1 MKRTLSLV
9 LALLFVF
16 SIVFSLAACGKS
28 GGGDATT
35 AAAGTTAGGT
45 QNAAE
50 ATTKREVTAAATTT
64 DKWEIYGP
72 EIAGLDAIDR
82 QFKIEFSQFAAPEKI
97 AKNRQYLQ
105 GPDSIEDGVTP
116 TIEQMV
122 YERNFAA
129 KELLGV
135 DISYEEWDH
144 DKASWG
150 RAAGPIQ
157 TLVQGNAADAPDL
170 FVNMIYDLNLVL
182 KTTGAFKDVWS
193 IPGSY
198 FDFTTEGW
206 MTDWMISM
214 SITGDRAYVLAGDYF
229 LDVLRTIGV
238 LPFNMTMMD
247 ANANKLAMPLLG
259 EELAEGEELTPLFFD
274 LVEEGK
280 WTWDLLGKLCEA
292 IWVDNDGD
300 GADSVR
306 DQLGIIAD
314 EYGGVSSSIF
324 IYSCGEELIE
334 RRVIEDETSPYYG
347 KEWVYYPS
355 EPGVLNDIFDSV
367 AAVFSGSGSLSTRNS
382 LDGSTPD
389 NPGLAYHHIKFGQG
403 ELLTA
408 GACLLGEL
416 EDESFQQMQDQYS
429 VVPLPKVRVESEY
442 NTFITNTGDAGAI
455 NVNTTPNRAKV
466 ITAYVQYCTENS
478 AEIREEF
485 LEIVTKYKTTTY
497 NQGTDRMLDLIYENI
512 NYGGVKVIEDAVNGG
527 NRWHVMMK
535 DGGKFLYTSADLA
548 SLYAGAIQSKQ
559 ATLDGI
565 IEKWYTLPKT
575 EPAAES
581 AE

>member
-1 MKRTLSLV
+1 MKRTITLI
-9 LALLFVF
+9 LALLLVLSAVF
-16 SIVFSLAACGKS
+16 TLAACGKKT
-28 GGGDATT
+28 GGDATE
-35 AAAGTTAGGT
+35 AAAGTTAGGGE
-45 QNAAE
+45 AAA
-50 ATTKREVTAAATTT
+50 ATTTHEATAAATTT
-64 DKWEIYGP
+64 DKWEDLGS
-72 EIAGLDAIDR
+72 EIAALDAIDR
-82 QFKIEFSQFAAPEKI
+82 QFKVEYSQFVAPEKI
-97 AKNRQYLQ
+97 AKNRQYLR
-105 GPDSIEDGVTP
+105 GPDEVEDGVTP

-122 YERNFAA
+122 YERNLAA
-129 KELLGV
+129 KALFGV
-135 DISYEEWDH
+135 EITYEEWDH

-182 KTTGAFKDVWS
+182 KTVGAFKDVWS

-198 FDFTTEGW
+198 FDFSTEGW

-214 SITGDRAYVLAGDYF
+214 SLTGDRAYVLAGDYF

-247 ANANKLAMPLLG
+247 DNANKLAMPLLG
-259 EELAEGEELTPLFFD
+259 KEISEGEELTPLFFD

-280 WTWDLLGKLCEA
+280 WTWELLGKLCEA

-306 DQLGIIAD
+306 DRLGIIAD
-314 EYGGVSSSIF
+314 EYGGVSSSIY

-334 RRVIEDETSPYYG
+334 RRIIEDESNPNNG

-367 AAVFSGSGSLSTRNS
+367 ASVFSGKGSLSTRNS

-416 EDESFQQMQDQYS
+416 EDDSFQQMQDQYS
-429 VVPLPKVRVESEY
+429 VVPLPKVREESEY

-455 NVNTTPNRAKV
+455 NVNTAPGKAKV

-478 AEIREEF
+478 ADIREEF

-512 NYGGVKVIEDAVNGG
+512 NYGGVKVIEDAVNG
-527 NRWHVMMK
+527 NYRWHVMMK

-548 SLYAGAIQSKQ
+548 TMYGSAIQSKQ
-559 ATLDGI
+559 SALDALLTT
-565 IEKWYTLPKT
+565 WYGLPKIET
-575 EPAAES
+575 TDEIAE
-581 AE
+581 

>member
-1 MKRTLSLV
+1 MKRTITLI
-9 LALLFVF
+9 LALLLVLSAVF
-16 SIVFSLAACGKS
+16 TLAACGKKT
-28 GGGDATT
+28 GGDATE
-35 AAAGTTAGGT
+35 AAAGTTAGGGE
-45 QNAAE
+45 AAA
-50 ATTKREVTAAATTT
+50 ATTTHEATAAATTT
-64 DKWEIYGP
+64 DKWEVLGP
-72 EIAGLDAIDR
+72 EVAALDAVDR
-82 QFKIEFSQFAAPEKI
+82 QFTVEFSQFVAPEKI

-105 GPDSIEDGVTP
+105 GPDAIEDGVTP
-116 TIEQMV
+116 TIEQMI
-122 YERNFAA
+122 YERNLAA
-129 KELLGV
+129 KNTFGTE
-135 DISYEEWDH
+135 ITYIEWDH

-150 RAAGPIQ
+150 RAAGQIQ

-182 KTTGAFKDVWS
+182 KTVGAFKDVWS
-193 IPGSY
+193 LPGSY
-198 FDFTTEGW
+198 FDFSTEGW
-206 MTDWMISM
+206 MTDWMNSM

-247 ANANKLAMPLLG
+247 ANANKLAMPLIG

-280 WTWDLLGKLCEA
+280 WTWELLGKLCEA
-292 IWVDNDGD
+292 IWVDTDGD

-314 EYGGVSSSIF
+314 EYGGVSSSIY

-334 RRVIEDETSPYYG
+334 RKVIEDEADPNCG
-347 KEWVYYPS
+347 KEWVYYPK

-367 AAVFSGSGSLSTRNS
+367 AAVFSGSGSLSTRSS
-382 LDGSTPD
+382 LDGATAD

-416 EDESFQQMQDQYS
+416 EDDSFQQMQDQYS
-429 VVPLPKVRVESEY
+429 VVPLPKVNTESDY

-455 NVNTTPNRAKV
+455 NVNTAPNRAKV
-466 ITAYVQYCTENS
+466 ISAYVQYCTENS
-478 AEIREEF
+478 ADIREEF

-497 NQGTDRMLDLIYENI
+497 NQGTDRMLDLIYEHI
-512 NYGGVKVIEDAVNGG
+512 NYGGVKVIEDAVNG
-527 NRWHVMMK
+527 NYRWHVMMK

-548 SLYAGAIQSKQ
+548 TMYESAIQAKQ
-559 ATLDGI
+559 TALNSLLTT
-565 IEKWYTLPKT
+565 WYSLPKIEQT
-575 EPAAES
+575 EES